1 MDEIQDISVYIA
13 DAIADD
19 LYTYYLT
26 EILN

>member
-19 LYTYYLT
+19 IYNYYLT